1 MNNGD
6 KPAFA
11 NDVDFQELGII
22 SGNDHNIGDLLDFR
36 SGMTKREYFAAMAM
50 QGLLASPDEYAT
62 QDWNRTLAQN
72 SVQHADALLAA
83 LEDKE

>member
-50 QGLLASPDEYAT
+50 QGIHASDTKNELST
-62 QDWNRTLAQN
+62 KNIAQWAVH
-72 SVQHADALLAA
+72 SSDALLAA
-83 LEDKE
+83 LEENKE

>member
-22 SGNDHNIGDLLDFR
+22 SGNDHNIGDLLGFR

-50 QGLLASPDEYAT
+50 QGYVGSSMYCDRGSDWLAEAAVS
-62 QDWNRTLAQN
+62 Q
-72 SVQHADALLAA
+72 ADALLAA